1 MFKQIPK
8 YCNQII
14 KNTQINCKIRLS
26 QIFKLIKPNKIVKL
40 SFKTDFGKTAFQGS
54 IRIMQKKVN

>member
-1 MFKQIPK
+1 MFKSDSKNTAI
-8 YCNQII
+8 QII

-40 SFKTDFGKTAFQGS
+40 SFKNRFWKNCFS
-54 IRIMQKKVN
+54 RKY